1 MLQIANRNVCFI
13 MATKMEYGA
22 HLAERFE
29 PFICEVGPVEAAL
42 HTAQYLAT
50 AKPDLIVHLGSG
62 GSRKL
67 EQGAVYQ
74 ITSVAYRDMDASA
87 FGFEPGVTPFSGL
100 PASIEIPHRIAGV
113 SEAGLSTGA
122 SVVSGEGYDAVPED
136 IVDMESWAVLRAAQ
150 VAGIPYIGLRGVS
163 DGAEPVSEY
172 SDWTRLLGVLDERL
186 AVVVDKLCE
195 QLDSGSLVPQPC
207 APPVDKVSGR

>member
-1 MLQIANRNVCFI
+1 MPIIAGRDVSFI

-22 HLAERFE
+22 RLAERFE

-42 HTAQYLAT
+42 HTAHHLAT
-50 AKPDLIVHLGSG
+50 TKPDLIVHMGSG

-100 PASIEIPHRIAGV
+100 PATIEIPHRIAGV
-113 SEAGLSTGA
+113 PEASLSTGA
-122 SVVSGEGYDAVPED
+122 SVVSGDGYDSVPED
-136 IVDMESWAVLRAAQ
+136 IVDMESWAVLRTAQ
-150 VAGIPYIGLRGVS
+150 TAGIPYIGLRGVS

-172 SDWTRLLGVLDERL
+172 ADWTRLLGVLDERL
-186 AVVVDKLCE
+186 ALVVDRLCE
-195 QLDSGSLVPQPC
+195 QMNTGTLAPRLC
-207 APPVDKVSGR
+207 APPVEKLSGR